1 MNENMVRFQVYLPR
15 STHERLQKRAEENNL
30 TLAVQIREALE
41 DYLLHAAA
49 EDEERVMSPDDP
61 LLQLVGTMATGLGDG
76 ALNHDSY
83 IYRRDWS
90 DPSQAEVPRR
100 KPVPV
105 AVQESRPTYKAKPTA
120 KRKRQK

>member
-1 MNENMVRFQVYLPR
+1 MRETMVRFQVYLPR
-15 STHERLQKRAEENNL
+15 STYERLQKRAEENNL

-41 DYLLHAAA
+41 DYLLHAVA

-76 ALNHDSY
+76 SLNHDKY

-90 DPSQAEVPRR
+90 DPAQPKAPRR
-100 KPVPV
+100 TPVPV
-105 AVQESRPTYKAKPTA
+105 AVQESRPTYKAKPAA

>member
-1 MNENMVRFQVYLPR
+1 MSENMVRTQVYLPR
-15 STHERLQKRAEENNL
+15 DIYRRLQKRAEENDL

-41 DYLLHAAA
+41 DYLRHTAA

-76 ALNHDSY
+76 SINHDKY

-90 DPSQAEVPRR
+90 DLPEEKTPRR
-100 KPVPV
+100 TAAPS
-105 AVQESRPTYKAKPTA
+105 AVRESRPTHKAKPAA
-120 KRKRQK
+120 KRKRKK